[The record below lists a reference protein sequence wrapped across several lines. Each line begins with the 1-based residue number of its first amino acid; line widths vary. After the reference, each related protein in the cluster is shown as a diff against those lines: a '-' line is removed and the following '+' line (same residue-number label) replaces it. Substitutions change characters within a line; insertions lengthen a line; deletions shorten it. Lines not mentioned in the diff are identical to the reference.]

1 MTALWRRRDR
11 NETPDET
18 ALVETASSRGDQ
30 RTAGSILVVDDEYQ
44 VMDIVRLVLEQAGYE
59 VSVARDATDALKVL
73 QARDAT
79 FDLAIVDF
87 NLPGIDGRHLAV
99 EINVISP
106 ETGILYVSGQP
117 ADLLSEHGVM
127 TDGSWFLQKP
137 FTHAELRERVAARLA
152 PTAARAG

>member
-1 MTALWRRRDR
+1 MTALWRRRAK
-11 NETPDET
+11 NETPGET
-18 ALVETASSRGDQ
+18 SLDETASSRGDHGTT
-30 RTAGSILVVDDEYQ
+30 RSILVVDDEYQ

-73 QARDAT
+73 RARDT
-79 FDLAIVDF
+79 PFDLAIVDF

-106 ETGILYVSGQP
+106 KTGILYVSGQP

-127 TDGSWFLQKP
+127 PDGGWFLQKP
-137 FTHAELRERVAARLA
+137 FTHADLRQRVAERLA
-152 PTAARAG
+152 TTVARVD

>member
-1 MTALWRRRDR
+1 MTALWRRRDKH
-11 NETPDET
+11 ESADET
-18 ALVETASSRGDQ
+18 SLAETASSRGDQ
-30 RTAGSILVVDDEYQ
+30 GTAGSILVVDDEYQ

-73 QARDAT
+73 QARDTT

-87 NLPGIDGRHLAV
+87 NLPGIDGRQLAV

-106 ETGILYVSGQP
+106 ATGILYVSGQP

-127 TDGSWFLQKP
+127 PDGSWFLQKP
-137 FTHAELRERVAARLA
+137 FTHAELRDRVAERLA
-152 PTAARAG
+152 ASGARVG